1 MTAIILEKQSSRE
14 NPIILTDVTV
24 RYRSYTEKSS
34 TLKESCLRLLRG
46 RRSAEYGS
54 FNALAGATLSV
65 SKGSVLALIGGNGS
79 GKSTLLKVIAQ
90 VLKPSSGSV
99 VINGSVASLIEL
111 GVAFDPELN
120 AIENIYLHGAL
131 HKKSAAHIE
140 KRIDAILDFSE
151 LRPFAHRP
159 IRYYS
164 SGMIARLGFSCA
176 VDVEPDILLVDEI
189 LGVGDERFLSKCSKI
204 FAGLIERKK
213 TLVIV
218 SHDLEMVKRFAT
230 QAVLLSA
237 GKVVYNGDPASAIEK
252 YRDNSYQT
260 SLETQI

>member
-1 MTAIILEKQSSRE
+1 MTAMLVATPPSKET
-14 NPIILTDVTV
+14 PIILKDVTV
-24 RYRSYTEKSS
+24 SYRSYTEKSS

-46 RRSAEYGS
+46 HRSAEYDS

-65 SKGSVLALIGGNGS
+65 PKGSVLALIGGNGS
-79 GKSTLLKVIAQ
+79 GKSTLLKIIAQ

-99 VINGSVASLIEL
+99 VVNGGVASLIEL

-131 HKKSAAHIE
+131 HKKTAARIE

-176 VDVEPDILLVDEI
+176 VDVDPDILLVDEI
-189 LGVGDERFLSKCSKI
+189 LGVGDERFMSKCSKVFEDFI
-204 FAGLIERKK
+204 QKQK

-237 GKVVYNGDPASAIEK
+237 GKVVYYGDPITAIEK

-260 SLETQI
+260 SLESRT